1 MVGSLVA
8 GARRAKDD
16 FEVSYQFALTN
27 KFAFT
32 GTGDVTAPS
41 VSKVVQILVMGAL
54 ALVGRRFGVDDEAR
68 AMAYTIIVAVTVMQA
83 GRSGNFLGRMNRM

>member
-1 MVGSLVA
+1 
-8 GARRAKDD
+8 
-16 FEVSYQFALTN
+16 
-27 KFAFT
+27 
-32 GTGDVTAPS
+32 
-41 VSKVVQILVMGAL
+41 MGAL